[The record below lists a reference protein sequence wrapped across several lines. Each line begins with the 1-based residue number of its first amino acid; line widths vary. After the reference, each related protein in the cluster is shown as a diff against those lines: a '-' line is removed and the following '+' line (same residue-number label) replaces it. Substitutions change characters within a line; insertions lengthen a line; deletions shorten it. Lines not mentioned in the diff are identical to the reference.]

1 MLPLV
6 LRIPFLLFFMEPIMS
21 QKKPAFSTSGDQVKI
36 VRISRDNK
44 DLSHLPPPD
53 TLRWVVR
60 RKAQVVSA
68 VRNGLLSFDDACRRY
83 SLSKEEFQSWINL
96 LDNHGV
102 RGLRATRMQ
111 EYRTV
116 EERLMT
122 GAEAV
127 AE

>member
-1 MLPLV
+1 
-6 LRIPFLLFFMEPIMS
+6 MEPIMS

-36 VRISRDNK
+36 VRISRDTK

-116 EERLMT
+116 EERQMV
-122 GAEAV
+122 GAEAG